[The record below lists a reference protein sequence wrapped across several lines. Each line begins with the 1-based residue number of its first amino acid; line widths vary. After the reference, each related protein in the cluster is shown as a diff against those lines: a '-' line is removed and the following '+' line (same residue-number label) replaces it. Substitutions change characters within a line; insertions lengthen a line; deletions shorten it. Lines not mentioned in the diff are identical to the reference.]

1 MRDNSKR
8 VGAAA
13 QTAPEQTQTLDFSTP
28 TELVDL
34 PSKGR
39 FYPEGHP
46 LHGQE
51 TVEIKFMTAKDED
64 ILTSP
69 SLLKKGIAID
79 RLIQNVIL
87 NKNINVSTLLS
98 GDKSAIMI
106 ASRINGFGAEYRT
119 KVVCP
124 SCEEQSEATF
134 DLDALEIYDGKDY
147 SEYDVTETDRGT
159 YIIKTPKMGLD
170 VEVRLLT
177 SKDEVAL
184 AAFGFS

>member
-13 QTAPEQTQTLDFSTP
+13 QPAPEQTQTLDFSTP

-106 ASRINGFGAEYRT
+106 ASRINGFGAEYKT

-124 SCEEQSEATF
+124 SCEEQ
-134 DLDALEIYDGKDY
+134 
-147 SEYDVTETDRGT
+147 
-159 YIIKTPKMGLD
+159 
-170 VEVRLLT
+170 
-177 SKDEVAL
+177 
-184 AAFGFS
+184 

>member
-51 TVEIKFMTAKDED
+51 TVEIKFTTAKDED

-87 NKNINVSTLLS
+87 NKDINVSTLLS

-106 ASRINGFGAEYRT
+106 ASRINGFGAEYKT
-119 KVVCP
+119 KVTCP

-134 DLDALEIYDGKDY
+134 DLDALAIHYVRK
-147 SEYDVTETDRGT
+147 SEAELNRKISNQEV
-159 YIIKTPKMGLD
+159 IKH
-170 VEVRLLT
+170 EH
-177 SKDEVAL
+177 
-184 AAFGFS
+184 